1 MSTSAMAV
9 IAAVVAITLLGLGL
23 SIAIPALATSESGA
37 DSNYTSGLD
46 ISYLVLGLAP
56 VGIVIGLVFKK
67 FSGS

>member
-1 MSTSAMAV
+1 MAV

-37 DSNYTSGLD
+37 DANYTAGLD

-56 VGIVIGLVFKK
+56 VGIVLGLVFKK
-67 FSGS
+67 FAGK